1 MQINLIGHAYL
12 PSNSAKN
19 AFFSK
24 WEGFF
29 KLHSANS
36 LNLTKFQFYSVN
48 VQVIGNHKRLLYNVV
63 ARHPG
68 KAHDS
73 RVWTYSEAKKWTE
86 KQTTF
91 LMAGKLTICY
101 YSVQFDNFFKH
112 FATTNHYPF
121 FNANFINETHLQHSA
136 CTPMSHNL
144 YSCAAGRAK

>member
-1 MQINLIGHAYL
+1 MLICLQIQQKTHFY
-12 PSNSAKN
+12 
-19 AFFSK
+19 SK

-112 FATTNHYPF
+112 FDTTNYYQF
-121 FNANFINETHLQHSA
+121 L
-136 CTPMSHNL
+136 
-144 YSCAAGRAK
+144 